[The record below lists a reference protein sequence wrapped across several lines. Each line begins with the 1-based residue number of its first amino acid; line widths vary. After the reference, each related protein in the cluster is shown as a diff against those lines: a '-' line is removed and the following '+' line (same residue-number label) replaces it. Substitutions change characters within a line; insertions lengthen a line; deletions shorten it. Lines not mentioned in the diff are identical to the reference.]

1 MKGLSKKIFEE
12 AYISARRRE
21 LASGQD
27 YDKAQLIRKKQNEHW
42 EKYCFLKNLSKAV
55 EKSKKGERK

>member
-1 MKGLSKKIFEE
+1 MKGLSKKISEE
-12 AYISARRRE
+12 AYISARLRE

-27 YDKAQLIRKKQNEHW
+27 YEKAQLIRKKQNEHW
-42 EKYCFLKNLSKAV
+42 KKYCFFKNLSEAV

>member
-12 AYISARRRE
+12 AYISARLKE
-21 LASGQD
+21 LAYEQD

-42 EKYCFLKNLSKAV
+42 KKYCFFKNLSKAV
-55 EKSKKGERK
+55 EKSKKGEMK